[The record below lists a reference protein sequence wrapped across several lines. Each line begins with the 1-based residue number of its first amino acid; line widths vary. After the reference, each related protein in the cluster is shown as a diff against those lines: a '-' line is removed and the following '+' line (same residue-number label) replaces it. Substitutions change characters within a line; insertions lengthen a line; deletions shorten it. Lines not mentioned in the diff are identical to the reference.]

1 MTVANG
7 IYAFSALLEIVWILS
22 RARNGKEFMENW
34 HFYADHLKS
43 NSDEQRKGQPEAMPL
58 VQSQHQP
65 INIQVYAERTDDTE
79 ITMPSKHPEHAQAQ
93 KDFQSAIQ
101 ALKENCLW
109 RTKQPSDLKQPFGR
123 PNPGEGDCL
132 DLTMDEIYV
141 NVAIHE
147 GRAHHYFADPDRWK
161 QLQEYPP
168 DEKDCKFAKPED
180 ILDEDHKN
188 VLVVG
193 RPGIGKTSLSTKMVR
208 LWASSAAFNGD
219 EHYRPDFNVVF
230 LVKFRRFNDGANLSL
245 HELLAGA
252 ETVHY
257 LDDSVW

>member
-1 MTVANG
+1 MTAANG
-7 IYAFSALLEIVWILS
+7 IFALSALLDIVWILL
-22 RARNGKEFMENW
+22 RARNGKEFRENW
-34 HFYADHLKS
+34 HFYTHHLKS
-43 NSDEQRKGQPEAMPL
+43 NSDEQHKGQPEAIPL
-58 VQSQHQP
+58 D
-65 INIQVYAERTDDTE
+65 YAERTDDTE
-79 ITMPSKHPEHAQAQ
+79 IVMPFKDPEHAQAQ

-109 RTKQPSDLKQPFGR
+109 RTKQPNDLKQPFGR

-147 GRAHHYFADPDRWK
+147 GRAHHYFADPDRWN

-193 RPGIGKTSLSTKMVR
+193 RPGIGKTSLR
-208 LWASSAAFNGD
+208 WF
-219 EHYRPDFNVVF
+219 DFVH
-230 LVKFRRFNDGANLSL
+230 LVKLLMEMKITKLSFC
-245 HELLAGA
+245 
-252 ETVHY
+252 
-257 LDDSVW
+257 